1 MKNDTQRGRLAGN
14 LTLKTS
20 DRPPASYKAVKDG
33 TARLSHLTDLLS
45 CRVNVGHTH
54 SLNMSCPFIRN
65 AQGEP

>member
-14 LTLKTS
+14 LTPKTS

-45 CRVNVGHTH
+45 CRVNVGHTQTH
-54 SLNMSCPFIRN
+54 THT
-65 AQGEP
+65 GK